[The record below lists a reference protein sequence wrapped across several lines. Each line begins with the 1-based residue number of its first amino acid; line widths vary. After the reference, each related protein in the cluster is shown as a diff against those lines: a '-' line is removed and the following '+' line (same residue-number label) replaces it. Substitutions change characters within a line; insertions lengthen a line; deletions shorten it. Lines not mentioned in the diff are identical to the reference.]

1 MKPGVHA
8 LQSLPLLADLSERD
22 LATLDQS
29 ADLVRFGPD
38 ETLFQAGDQLSELNY
53 LLTGQIGA
61 TCPESEDNNP
71 FADILLP
78 VRPLCLPAVLL
89 GQPTPVGAYTL
100 SAGRLITL
108 PAQRLQEMA
117 RRNAGLARSF
127 LDHALQEAHQ
137 QALEIRSLKL
147 QSSPQRLATYL
158 IGLID
163 DPEATPARFVL
174 PIHKELLA
182 AKIGCSKEN
191 LSRAFV
197 TLRGFGV
204 VTQRRTIIA
213 HDVPALRAFA
223 SASGWRKKQARSAK
237 PHARSTKPHAR
248 STKPHPPGTGPDSRA
263 AIAKLAREFLR
274 R

>member
-1 MKPGVHA
+1 MKPGVQA

-22 LATLDQS
+22 LAALDQS

-53 LLTGQIGA
+53 LLAGQIGA
-61 TCPESEDNNP
+61 TCPEAEDNNP

-89 GQPTPVGAYTL
+89 GLPTPAGAYTL

-108 PAQRLQEMA
+108 PAHRLQEMA

-127 LDHALQEAHQ
+127 LDHALQETHQ

-147 QSSPQRLATYL
+147 QSSPQRLAAYL

-174 PIHKELLA
+174 PIHKEHLA

-197 TLRGFGV
+197 TLRGLGV
-204 VTQRRTIIA
+204 VTQLRTVIA

-223 SASGWRKKQARSAK
+223 IASGWRKKRARV
-237 PHARSTKPHAR
+237 TKPDPRKTAGG
-248 STKPHPPGTGPDSRA
+248 SKSGSQA
-263 AIAKLAREFLR
+263 AITKLAGEFLR
-274 R
+274 GSRPSSP